1 MSNIPTH
8 IYSPPFD
15 EDAPDYIRKPY
26 VHGDESDAGDF
37 KPISIRAAATPVFV
51 TLANQGEIL
60 QGGNCDS
67 PIEEMLG
74 AFILT
79 VFEENDCKLHLC
91 NFAKMSELKTERLL
105 VPQFKWHHY
114 RSDWAIIQPAES
126 DRALL
131 VEADGADF
139 HSSPEQIEHD
149 KRKDSAALDY
159 GHITIRFPGRLIH
172 KDPRGC
178 ARKVFDI
185 WSGSNA
191 A

>member
-1 MSNIPTH
+1 MSWFNREPDW
-8 IYSPPFD
+8 D
-15 EDAPDYIRKPY
+15 EDAPEYVRKPY
-26 VHGDESDAGDF
+26 VRGDETDAGDVEL
-37 KPISIRAAATPVFV
+37 KPLRAAMQPVFA

-67 PIEEMLG
+67 PIEETLG

-91 NFAKMSELKTERLL
+91 TFAKMKDLKTERLL
-105 VPQFKWHHY
+105 VPQFKWSHY

-131 VEADGADF
+131 IEADGADF
-139 HSSPEQIEHD
+139 HSSQEQISHD
-149 KRKDSAALDY
+149 RKKDYAAIDY
-159 GHITIRFPGRLIH
+159 GHMTLRFPGRLIH

-178 ARKVFDI
+178 ARKVFDV